1 MAQADFTK
9 ALQDREEITI
19 TVKGRRSG
27 RDIKLPVW
35 FALEGKTLWLL
46 PVQGSRTQWF
56 RNVLADPTITQRAG
70 RQALTE
76 AGRPSR
82 TRSVV
87 RRVVEQFRKKYT
99 AKLVA
104 QYYDR
109 TDVVVDV
116 PIDAGAGRSRP
127 RKRRAAPAN

>member
-9 ALQDREEITI
+9 ALRDREEITI

-35 FALEGKTLWLL
+35 FTLEGKTLWLL
-46 PVQGSRTQWF
+46 PVHGSRTQWF
-56 RNVLADPTITQRAG
+56 RNVLADPTITLRAG
-70 RQALTE
+70 RQALTA